1 LVCLLPVLAPAA
13 DPAAPRVGQSVDGA
27 GAGNAD
33 PMTQYTNRRL
43 AVDLALNDW
52 DAQQKAVSFLNS
64 NRAHREAIGS
74 LQQCRSCHGGSALD
88 RLVVAWEPNGPW
100 IGVSVGPADPVLRS
114 QLRLPEGTGAVVT
127 QIMPNSPAQ
136 QAGIE
141 QDDVLLS
148 VNGKPVA
155 SGEDLDKIL
164 QSVTPEAAPLTVKL
178 LHAGETAEKQIVPRK
193 ADHQA
198 LVDAFLVPGRPVYRI
213 GVMATEPDQ
222 TLRKQLKLG
231 DAGLVISEVRPDMPA
246 DKAGVKAG
254 DVLLSVNG
262 KRVTKEEELT
272 GEILRSEGTPVD
284 LELLRGGVTL
294 KVTVTPA
301 REDAASDVHAAQA
314 DWARMTA
321 DRARE
326 LVLVHPDLTSALAR
340 YNDIDGAQ
348 TGVTQPAAQE
358 TDKRLRQMSE
368 QLTQLQRT
376 VEALRQDLEQAR
388 QVKPGPTDK

>member
-1 LVCLLPVLAPAA
+1 
-13 DPAAPRVGQSVDGA
+13 
-27 GAGNAD
+27 
-33 PMTQYTNRRL
+33 
-43 AVDLALNDW
+43 
-52 DAQQKAVSFLNS
+52 
-64 NRAHREAIGS
+64 
-74 LQQCRSCHGGSALD
+74 
-88 RLVVAWEPNGPW
+88 
-100 IGVSVGPADPVLRS
+100 
-114 QLRLPEGTGAVVT
+114 LRLPEGTGAVVT

-213 GVMATEPDQ
+213 GVLATEPDQ

-231 DAGLVISEVRPDMPA
+231 DGGLVISEVRPDMPA
-246 DKAGVKAG
+246 VKAGVKAG

-358 TDKRLRQMSE
+358 TDERLRQMSE

-388 QVKPGPTDK
+388 QAKPESSGK